1 MTVCF
6 TELSAS
12 SQTAVHVSESRKIR
26 ELYIVLKDVLRTY
39 NAPGMNTEHK
49 VCLEKCQKIRD
60 E

>member
-12 SQTAVHVSESRKIR
+12 SQTAVYVSESGKKR

-49 VCLEKCQKIRD
+49 VCLEKRQKIRD